1 MIPIPRLTASAQVI
15 PPLLPGIATSR
26 ENVPMLLSARI
37 ALPCFYR
44 FQPAGLA
51 TPDMSV
57 RERLSP
63 RPAALSCP
71 KQWGL
76 PPAHVLPEQLC
87 DSMSPCFTVFA
98 PIIPLRP
105 PEPPHGEKRC
115 PRCSPHVL
123 RLPFSVASRLPTSPL
138 QTMPARI
145 ASPVLRAFT
154 PANLAAAYNA
164 RPHCRLSHSP
174 WFHAHPPRRCIQCP
188 PALPLPFSVLSPPP
202 TSPLH
207 TMPARDD
214 LSPRSPRANLPSS
227 CVSLFCASLAASSAV
242 SLQR

>member
-164 RPHCRLSHSP
+164 RPRRPESPLAPCEPPILLRLLVLC
-174 WFHAHPPRRCIQCP
+174 FPRR
-188 PALPLPFSVLSPPP
+188 
-202 TSPLH
+202 
-207 TMPARDD
+207 
-214 LSPRSPRANLPSS
+214 
-227 CVSLFCASLAASSAV
+227 LFCGLIATLKTAPGSRPLCALA
-242 SLQR
+242 